1 MWWPS
6 CRGARQNKKSNKQ
19 NELNKKQI
27 VQQHLDSALP
37 CQAILDVGFAWSN
50 WRVGTI

>member
-27 VQQHLDSALP
+27 QQHLDSALP

>member
-27 VQQHLDSALP
+27 QHLDSALP